1 MNNMATKKTEKSEK
15 PLKKT
20 AEKTPAAVKVVK
32 KEAVKEA
39 PKKEAA
45 PKAAVVKAPKKEV
58 EKKVAEVKPASVAPK
73 EPEKTEAAPARG
85 GSASGG
91 KPTEV
96 VPPAAPKAVPAA
108 ASTASA
114 SSMIENAKRQ
124 MIAQKAVAKSQAQ
137 QHQHTE
143 IRKPVIPT
151 PSVVTSQPRPKP
163 AAPVH
168 EVKKRQQPAPTHGGF
183 VPKPYTQPKPL
194 SAAEAAKPK
203 KIEIAASILVKDLG
217 VKLNASPSEII
228 SKLIK
233 LKVFASINQAVNF
246 EIASK
251 VALEYGYEVEK
262 HKAATE
268 NETTASERVDSLQ
281 APKDRSKM
289 LPRAPIVTFMGHVDH
304 GKTSLLDAIRKT
316 KVAAGEAGGITQ
328 HIGAYQVFLPKGA
341 VTFLDTPGHE
351 AFTAM
356 RARGAR
362 ATDVV
367 VLVVA
372 ADDGVMPQTIE
383 AIDHAKA
390 AGVPIVVAM
399 NKMDLPSANPD
410 RVKKSLMEHG
420 LMTEDWGGKTIIVGV
435 SAKTGKGIDE
445 LLEMLAL
452 ESELLELRAD
462 PTSPA
467 SGIVVEAELSKGSGV
482 LATIL
487 VQDGTLRVGDA
498 VIIGDHYGKVRAM
511 INDHSVRIKEAT
523 PSTPVA
529 VLGFSELPKAGD
541 RFYTVKDE
549 NAARAI
555 IEEREAKL
563 REKGAPDTSH
573 VTLEHL
579 LEDIKS
585 GKVEE
590 LKLIIKSDVQ
600 GSVEALRS
608 TLAKIPAKNVRL
620 NIIHIAVGDITES
633 DVMLAAASNAVVI
646 GFHVGMSTTAREIA
660 DKEQV
665 DVRFYQIIYEAKTAI
680 EKAMEGLLEPE
691 AKEVFVGV
699 AEVRQVFKV
708 SKTGTIAGCAVS
720 KGKIVRNFNCRVTRN
735 GVKVHD
741 GKVESLKR
749 FKDDAREVLEG
760 FECGIGVSN
769 FDEILAGDRIEVFE
783 IQKKARK
790 LE

>member
-1 MNNMATKKTEKSEK
+1 MSLRVHELAKEYKLTSKEALDKLHALKIDVKSHMSLLTDDNVKAFKKSLEKAA
-15 PLKKT
+15 PAKKE
-20 AEKTPAAVKVVK
+20 AEKKEPVK
-32 KEAVKEA
+32 KEAE
-39 PKKEAA
+39 KKET
-45 PKAAVVKAPKKEV
+45 
-58 EKKVAEVKPASVAPK
+58 EKK
-73 EPEKTEAAPARG
+73 EPEKPKPAVKAESPSAP
-85 GSASGG
+85 
-91 KPTEV
+91 
-96 VPPAAPKAVPAA
+96 
-108 ASTASA
+108 STASA
-114 SSMIENAKRQ
+114 ASMIENAKRQ
-124 MIAQKAVAKSQAQ
+124 MIAQKAVAKTQAIQ
-137 QHQHTE
+137 QQAE
-143 IRKPVIPT
+143 IKKQAAPPAPSAVTIP
-151 PSVVTSQPRPKP
+151 PRPKP
-163 AAPVH
+163 AAPAPVPSPVH
-168 EVKKRQQPAPTHGGF
+168 EAKKPAPVHHQAPSHGGF
-183 VPKPYTQPKPL
+183 VPKPYTQPKI

-251 VALEYGYEVEK
+251 VAVEYGYEVEK
-262 HKAATE
+262 HKGATE
-268 NETTASERVDSLQ
+268 NDATTQARMDAMQ
-281 APKDRSKM
+281 APKDKSK
-289 LPRAPIVTFMGHVDH
+289 LVARAPIVTFMGHVDH

-410 RVKKSLMEHG
+410 RVKKALMEHQ

-452 ESELLELRAD
+452 ESELLELKAD
-462 PTSPA
+462 PTAPA
-467 SGIVVEAELSKGSGV
+467 SGVVVEAELSKGSGV
-482 LATIL
+482 LATVL

-498 VIIGDHYGKVRAM
+498 VIIGNHYGKVRAM
-511 INDHSVRIKEAT
+511 INDHGVRIKEAG
-523 PSTPVA
+523 PSTPIA

-563 REKGAPDTSH
+563 RENGAPDTSH

-600 GSVEALRS
+600 GSAEALRS

-620 NIIHIAVGDITES
+620 NIIHMAVGDITES

-646 GFHVGMSTTAREIA
+646 GFHVGMASAARDIA
-660 DKEQV
+660 EHEQV

-708 SKTGTIAGCAVS
+708 SKTGTIAGCSVQ
-720 KGKIVRNFNCRVTRN
+720 KGKIIRNYQCRVVRA
-735 GVKVHD
+735 GQKVHE